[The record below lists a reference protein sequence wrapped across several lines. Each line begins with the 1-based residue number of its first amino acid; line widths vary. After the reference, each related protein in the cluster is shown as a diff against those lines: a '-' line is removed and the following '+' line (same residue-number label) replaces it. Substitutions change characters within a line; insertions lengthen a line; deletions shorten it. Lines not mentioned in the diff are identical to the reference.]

1 MRDVIK
7 KIIYRDKVVEV
18 SVGRG
23 AELERPE
30 ADVVECLVVD
40 AERLVRVLHEL
51 VHGQG
56 GVVRLHDGVG
66 HL

>member
-1 MRDVIK
+1 M
-7 KIIYRDKVVEV
+7 VEV

-56 GVVRLHDGVG
+56 GVIRLHDGVG